1 MAHDYLRPERVSA
14 TDIPAAMNDPVDVAA
29 KDAGIDPRTITR
41 PHDSLLNYYLLVSM
55 ATLLAFPVVFVRLF
69 IRFRTL
75 RYRFDDEGVAMSW
88 GLLFQKEVYLTYRRI
103 QDIHVTRNI
112 VERWMGLAKMPIQ
125 TASGTSGA
133 TMIIEG
139 IRNPEPLRDFL
150 YARMRGEKAKTE
162 EEEIGS
168 EVADEALILLG
179 EIRDALRE
187 SRLRSEADG

>member
-1 MAHDYLRPERVSA
+1 
-14 TDIPAAMNDPVDVAA
+14 MNEPVDVAA
-29 KDAGIDPRTITR
+29 EDAAIDPRTITR
-41 PHDSLLNYYLLVSM
+41 PHDSLLNYYLVVAL

-69 IRFRTL
+69 IRFKTL
-75 RYRFDDEGVAMSW
+75 RYRFDEEGVAMSW

-112 VERWMGLAKMPIQ
+112 VERWMGLAKLLIQ

-133 TMIIEG
+133 TMTIEG

-150 YARMRGEKAKTE
+150 YARMRGARVETE
-162 EEEIGS
+162 DEGIGS
-168 EVADEALILLG
+168 EVDDEALVLLG

-187 SRLRSEADG
+187 IRLRSEADR